1 MNLQHVEQI
10 EKDSILN
17 VLQYAVG
24 PSETSLKKAVLFYE
38 RNKGTLYR
46 YEEQA
51 CIGIEIIGANKAK
64 IRHIAVIPQYRHK
77 GIALQMIKEVVRIH
91 QLTYLE
97 AETDDE
103 AVEFY
108 KRIGFQ
114 VRTLGEKYPGVER
127 FHCYLERSNENI
139 HIEYGLKK

>member
-1 MNLQHVEQI
+1 MNLQCVEQI

-17 VLQYAVG
+17 VLQFAIG
-24 PSETSLKKAVLFYE
+24 PSETSLKKAVLYYE
-38 RNKGTLYR
+38 SNKGTLYR
-46 YEEQA
+46 YEEEA
-51 CIGIEIIGANKAK
+51 CIGIEIIGANKAR
-64 IRHIAVIPQYRHK
+64 ICHIAVVPQYRHK

-108 KRIGFQ
+108 KKIGFQ
-114 VRTLGEKYPGVER
+114 VKSLGERYPGVER
-127 FHCYLERSNENI
+127 FQCYLEE
-139 HIEYGLKK
+139 

>member
-10 EKDSILN
+10 EKDPILN
-17 VLQYAVG
+17 VLQYTVG

-38 RNKGTLYR
+38 RNKGTLHR
-46 YEEQA
+46 YEEKA
-51 CIGIEIIGANKAK
+51 CIGIEIIGANKAR
-64 IRHIAVIPQYRHK
+64 ICHIAVLPQYRHK
-77 GIALQMIKEVVRIH
+77 GIALQMIKDVLRMH

-108 KRIGFQ
+108 KKIGFQ
-114 VRTLGEKYPGVER
+114 VKSLGEKYPGIER
-127 FHCYLERSNENI
+127 FQCYLE
-139 HIEYGLKK
+139 K

>member
-1 MNLQHVEQI
+1 MNLQRVEQI
-10 EKDSILN
+10 EKDPILN

-38 RNKGTLYR
+38 RNKATLHR
-46 YEEQA
+46 YEEKA
-51 CIGIEIIGANKAK
+51 CIGIEIIGAKKAR
-64 IRHIAVIPQYRHK
+64 ICHIAVIPQYRHK

-108 KRIGFQ
+108 KKIGFQ
-114 VRTLGEKYPGVER
+114 VRSLGEKYPEVER
-127 FHCYLERSNENI
+127 FHCYLEKEQ
-139 HIEYGLKK
+139 

>member
-24 PSETSLKKAVLFYE
+24 PSERSLKKAVLFYQS
-38 RNKGTLYR
+38 NKGTLYN
-46 YEEQA
+46 YEEKA
-51 CIGIEIIGANKAK
+51 CIGIEVIGATKAR
-64 IRHIAVIPQYRHK
+64 ICHIAVAPDYRQK
-77 GIALQMIKEVVRIH
+77 GIALQMIKGVVRIY
-91 QLTYLE
+91 QLTYVE

-108 KRIGFQ
+108 KKSGFQ
-114 VRTLGEKYPGVER
+114 VNSLGEQYPGIER
-127 FHCYLERSNENI
+127 FHCYME
-139 HIEYGLKK
+139 K

>member
-1 MNLQHVEQI
+1 MNLQYVEQI
-10 EKDSILN
+10 EKDPILN

-38 RNKGTLYR
+38 KNKGTLHR
-46 YEEQA
+46 YEEKA
-51 CIGIEIIGANKAK
+51 CIGIEIIGANKAR
-64 IRHIAVIPQYRHK
+64 IYHIAVVPQYRYK
-77 GIALQMIKEVVRIH
+77 GIALRMIKEVLRMH

-108 KRIGFQ
+108 KKIGFQ
-114 VRTLGEKYPGVER
+114 VKSLGEKHPGIER
-127 FHCYLERSNENI
+127 FCCYLE
-139 HIEYGLKK
+139 K

>member
-10 EKDSILN
+10 EKDSVLN

-38 RNKGTLYR
+38 RNKATLHR
-46 YEEQA
+46 YEEKA
-51 CIGIEIIGANKAK
+51 CIGIEIIGAKKAR
-64 IRHIAVIPQYRHK
+64 ICHIAVVPQYRHN
-77 GIALQMIKEVVRIH
+77 GIAWQMIKEVVRMY

-114 VRTLGEKYPGVER
+114 VRRLGEKYPGVER
-127 FHCYLERSNENI
+127 FHCYLEKEQ
-139 HIEYGLKK
+139 

>member
-1 MNLQHVEQI
+1 MNLQCVEQF

-38 RNKGTLYR
+38 RNKATLHR
-46 YEEQA
+46 YEEKA
-51 CIGIEIIGANKAK
+51 CIGIEIIGAKKAR
-64 IRHIAVIPQYRHK
+64 ICHIAVIPQYRHN

-108 KRIGFQ
+108 KKIGFQ
-114 VRTLGEKYPGVER
+114 VRSLGEKYPEVKR
-127 FHCYLERSNENI
+127 FHCYLEKEQ
-139 HIEYGLKK
+139 